1 MDEKM
6 TGKCGISGGNL
17 STNFKVNYILEIEN
31 DLTREQELEEMFSSL
46 RIKHQKCRDNTPEA
60 VLTERQKVG
69 KFTVKASSLLEKKI
83 KVVMTPEQAVNAVIA
98 TGDQEKID
106 ALIKQLQNGRTK
118 K

>member
-1 MDEKM
+1 MNEKM

-31 DLTREQELEEMFSSL
+31 DLTREQELEEMFVSL

-60 VLTERQKVG
+60 TLTERQKVG
-69 KFTVKASSLLEKKI
+69 KFMVKASELLEKKT

-106 ALIKQLQNGRTK
+106 ALIKQLQNGRIK